1 MRNSSVS
8 LGCIHTH
15 SVMWN
20 CRASLGDVPCAS
32 QQLSPGSWDANTA
45 ERELLPPP
53 QQLTPDNQRGGG
65 GAGSWLLLLP
75 ENQWG
80 RGAELAP
87 GSSSRQR
94 PSGEGAELT
103 PGSSSRQRP
112 SGGGSGAGSWILLP
126 PETQWGWGRAGSS
139 SHRRPAGRGRSWLL
153 APSPARDPVGRE
165 RRWLLVLPPAKAHF
179 PSTFRPSDGCHTQ
192 EASLMQDRWHLSHS
206 FF

>member
-112 SGGGSGAGSWILLP
+112 SGGGSGAGSCGNDP
-126 PETQWGWGRAGSS
+126 HDPHAGVGTSLTCS
-139 SHRRPAGRGRSWLL
+139 ALCL
-153 APSPARDPVGRE
+153 A
-165 RRWLLVLPPAKAHF
+165 LVWTDFHQQP
-179 PSTFRPSDGCHTQ
+179 
-192 EASLMQDRWHLSHS
+192 
-206 FF
+206 